1 MRALAIAI
9 AVVTGLLTSWLLG
22 DVAFYVLC
30 GVLLAGAGIY
40 AGLQNRKEPERAE
53 RPEE

>member
-1 MRALAIAI
+1 MRALLVAI

-30 GVLLAGAGIY
+30 GLLLVGAGIY
-40 AGLQNRKEPERAE
+40 AGLQNRRELEKAQP
-53 RPEE
+53 PD